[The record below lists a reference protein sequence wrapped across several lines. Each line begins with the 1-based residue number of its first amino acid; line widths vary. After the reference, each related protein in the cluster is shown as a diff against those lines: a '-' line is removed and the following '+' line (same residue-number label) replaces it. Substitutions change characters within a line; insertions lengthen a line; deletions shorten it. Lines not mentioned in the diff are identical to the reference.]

1 MSRYLLLLLALAPLA
16 GAGCA
21 ASEAHA
27 STNQPAAPDPQS
39 TCVQV
44 FQRARACTDAFIPA
58 LVDSRART
66 NRPAGIA
73 DAVRADRDGVIAQA
87 KTEWA
92 TDSTDDAIA
101 GNCHQLAGVADPG
114 QVDTAAGCLAQAD
127 CAGFTSCV
135 IPVFEKHFA
144 K

>member
-1 MSRYLLLLLALAPLA
+1 MSRYLLLVLALAPLA
-16 GAGCA
+16 SSGCA
-21 ASEAHA
+21 SHEASAA
-27 STNQPAAPDPQS
+27 PSPPAAPDNQAL
-39 TCVQV
+39 CVQV

-58 LVDSRART
+58 LVDSRAR
-66 NRPAGIA
+66 NDQPAGIA
-73 DAVRADRDGVIAQA
+73 DAVRSDRDGVIAQA

-101 GNCHQLAGVADPG
+101 ANCQKLGTVADPG
-114 QVDTAAGCLAQAD
+114 QVDTARGCLSQAD
-127 CAGFTSCV
+127 CAGFTTCV